1 MTTLD
6 ALHFAIDYL
15 KNAGIET
22 AATDAEWLLEDI
34 VSLKRHQL
42 YLQNRPLTDEEI
54 TRYTTTIKRR
64 CNHEPVAYIIGSK
77 TFLDWEFAV
86 SPQVLIP
93 RWETELLVNE
103 LCEHFSLSSW
113 ERVQPHQDWRIGI
126 EIGTGSGAIAISLAL
141 RLPDIQ
147 IYATDISASAIQIA
161 WLNARRLGV
170 SNRITFLQGDMFSIL
185 SGLKIEGKID
195 FIVSNPPYIISK
207 EIDDLP
213 SDVRDFEPRVAL
225 DGGEDGLDYY
235 RKIIEN
241 APDYLVPRG
250 YLALEVGPDQAK
262 PVKELMQK
270 CFETQIIND
279 LCQRQRVVLGS
290 RLV

>member
-6 ALHFAIDYL
+6 ALHGAIDSL
-15 KNAGIET
+15 KCAGIET
-22 AATDAEWLLEDI
+22 ATTDAEWLLEDV

-42 YLQNRPLTDEEI
+42 YLQNRPLTDKEI
-54 TRYTTTIKRR
+54 TRYTISIKRR
-64 CNHEPVAYIIGSK
+64 CNHEPVAYIIGYK

-93 RWETELLVNE
+93 RWETEVLVNE
-103 LCEHFSLSSW
+103 LCNHFHPYW
-113 ERVQPHQDWRIGI
+113 RVGI

-147 IYATDISASAIQIA
+147 VYATDISASALQIA
-161 WLNARRLGV
+161 WLNAKQLGV
-170 SNRITFLQGDMFSIL
+170 MKRITFLQGNMLSIL
-185 SGLKIEGKID
+185 SGLNLEGRVG

-235 RKIIEN
+235 KKIIEN
-241 APDYLVPRG
+241 APNYIMSGG
-250 YLALEVGPDQAK
+250 YLAFEVGPCQAK

-279 LCQRQRVVLGS
+279 LCQRERVVLGS
-290 RLV
+290 RYGSE